1 MESDRNKAE
10 VVATMVRFWQVY
22 ERKDLA
28 ALSNMLTTVD
38 DFTFFG
44 SDAAEVVKT
53 PREWNDAKRLAGQRR
68 IFGRNRDS
76 PNTVCRALTRTQGSA
91 DVAGHQSEL
100 AVI

>member
-10 VVATMVRFWQVY
+10 VVATVVRFWQVY

-53 PREWNDAKRLAGQRR
+53 RREWEQLMRNDWQAKGESSAEIVIRR
-68 IFGRNRDS
+68 T
-76 PNTVCRALTRTQGSA
+76 PCAE
-91 DVAGHQSEL
+91 H
-100 AVI
+100 